1 MRSTLLLIGFCLLV
15 TQLLGQAKRE
25 ELHDDLV
32 EIGARN
38 RLDLTFDFKS
48 GEDILLSVQEVNG
61 KKLRKIE
68 IDLPKSDFK
77 LTAKKVVNLE
87 NQRLSVAKSGTYTFH
102 FINKNLLAKRK
113 LNIKIYKQ
121 PRAVYRDTMV
131 LDDIIT
137 STRRDTIQKFT
148 IDTIPIP
155 DITSVDVK
163 LSPQLNYA
171 GISDTCIR
179 ADLLLEDKYQYAVYW
194 IGIGTDA
201 MRAYDK
207 LKASPPPA
215 WSIEGINEPLMAY
228 GLGLTNVLP
237 TGRSSM
243 SRNIRVRFVDPNA
256 SNIPSL
262 TKKDGSIPPYGVI
275 SLSKASKYR
284 KLMMCVKN
292 FNTTTGIP
300 VYIKIA
306 KFRLARKYTNE
317 IIVKERIQEVFL
329 QKKVEI
335 KD

>member
-1 MRSTLLLIGFCLLV
+1 MRSTLLLIGLCLLV

-61 KKLRKIE
+61 KRIRKVVV
-68 IDLPKSDFK
+68 DLPKSDFK

-87 NQRLSVAKSGTYTFH
+87 NQRLSVAKTGTYTFH
-102 FINKNLLAKRK
+102 FINKNLFGKRK
-113 LNIKIYKQ
+113 VNIKIYKQ

-137 STRRDTIQKFT
+137 STRRDTIQRFT
-148 IDTIPIP
+148 VDTIPIP
-155 DITSVDVK
+155 DITSIDVK

-179 ADLLLEDKYQYAVYW
+179 ADLLLDDKYQYAVYW
-194 IGIGTDA
+194 VGIGSDA
-201 MRAYDK
+201 IRAYDK
-207 LKASPPPA
+207 LKASPPPS
-215 WSIEGINEPLMAY
+215 WSLEAVNEPLMAY
-228 GLGLTNVLP
+228 GMGLTSVLP

-256 SNIPSL
+256 TTITSL
-262 TKKDGSIPPYGVI
+262 SKKDKSIPPYGVI
-275 SLSKASKYR
+275 SLSKASQYR
-284 KLMMCVKN
+284 KLMMCIKN